1 MVLLNCQDFLSTWIS
16 FSTEMIYTENTGID
30 RVPNNPW
37 PWYGLLLYAI
47 QRQYLEIAHEWF
59 NLKVE
64 DRVFQ
69 VFEHSEV
76 FDQTLFIPGF
86 CVEEGAVSASWCK
99 MGTGD
104 SKCQLSKTI
113 LAEGKVARM
122 HNYFVD

>member
-1 MVLLNCQDFLSTWIS
+1 MDHFQSD
-16 FSTEMIYTENTGID
+16 MIYSEDTGSY

-37 PWYGLLLYAI
+37 PQCGLLLYAI

-59 NLKVE
+59 NLKVD

-69 VFEHSEV
+69 VFEDPEV
-76 FDQTLFIPGF
+76 FDQPLFIPDF
-86 CVEEGAVSASWCK
+86 CVEEGAVSASWYK

-113 LAEGKVARM
+113 LAEGKVSRM